1 MKNLSHR
8 YNINGTRSRHGR
20 KYKYKI
26 LNIKCVSVRSWLCNK
41 QDLSNIWS
49 WIHEK
54 VKQHWGSI
62 EKSCSSKKACIGQNT
77 LS

>member
-1 MKNLSHR
+1 MELDQDMDASV
-8 YNINGTRSRHGR
+8 
-20 KYKYKI
+20 

-54 VKQHWGSI
+54 VKNTEAALKKALLI
-62 EKSCSSKKACIGQNT
+62 KKACIGQNA

>member
-1 MKNLSHR
+1 MRFMINYNEGEAKMKNLSHR

-41 QDLSNIWS
+41 QDLSNI
-49 WIHEK
+49 
-54 VKQHWGSI
+54 
-62 EKSCSSKKACIGQNT
+62 
-77 LS
+77 